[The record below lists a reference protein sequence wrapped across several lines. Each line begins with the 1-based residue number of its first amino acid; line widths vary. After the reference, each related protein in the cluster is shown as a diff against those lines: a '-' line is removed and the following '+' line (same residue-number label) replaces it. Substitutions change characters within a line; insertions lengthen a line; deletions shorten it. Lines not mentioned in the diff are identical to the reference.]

1 MGNLFVMVTL
11 KKSNIY
17 TVNALKSFFKYT
29 KLEENDE
36 FFLIDNDNSENN
48 QFSIYDKL
56 KIINNKKPLSFA
68 ENVNQSIDWAIKK
81 KKNLIFL
88 SNDIIFTNNWF
99 RPLSLDSEN
108 ISMPSNNQIFQY
120 ESDFGILK
128 LRTTM
133 KIEDF
138 NNNYEL
144 LDDIIANHKKKIK
157 SGQKFQTLL
166 MALYCFKI
174 PLSIIDQVGYFDTSY
189 GTGGGEDIDFRIK
202 CTVKGYHVNYLSDS
216 YLLHFHGKS
225 TWDIE
230 TNEQTAER
238 NKKYIGIFKKKWG
251 YEMTQVLILRNNF
264 LEILKN
270 KDLLELYKKNNFSE
284 LIKRLI

>member
-1 MGNLFVMVTL
+1 MGNLFAMVTL
-11 KKSNIY
+11 KNSNSY
-17 TVNALKSFFKYT
+17 TIHALKSFFECT
-29 KLEENDE
+29 RMEENDE
-36 FFLIDNDNSENN
+36 FFLIDNDNSVNN
-48 QFSIYDKL
+48 QFSKYDRL
-56 KIINNKKPLSFA
+56 KIINNEKPMSFS

-81 KKNLIFL
+81 KKDLIFL
-88 SNDIIFTNNWF
+88 SNDVIFTNNWF
-99 RPLSLDSEN
+99 LPLSLDSEN

-128 LRTTM
+128 LKATM
-133 KIEDF
+133 KLEDF

-144 LDDIIANHKKKIK
+144 LDEIVINHKEKIK

-174 PLSIIDQVGYFDTSY
+174 PFGILGKVGYFDTSY

-202 CTVKGYHVNYLSDS
+202 CTIKGYHTNYLSDS

-225 TWDIE
+225 TWAIE
-230 TNEQTAER
+230 TKEQTIER
-238 NKKYIGIFKKKWG
+238 NKKYINIFKKKWG
-251 YEMTQVLILRNNF
+251 NDMTQVLILRNNF

-270 KDLLELYKKNNFSE
+270 KKLLEIYKKNNFSE